1 MAGSL
6 PKQRATYADLL
17 KVPDRFVAEII
28 HGKLYTTPRPAPRHA
43 QAEMG
48 LAATLFG
55 PFQIGRDG
63 PGGWRILMEPELHLI
78 GGDEVLV
85 PDLAGWR
92 LERLPVLPETAF
104 FETAPDWICEVL
116 SPSTA
121 AVDRSEKLPIYAEAG
136 VGFAWLIDPLLET
149 LEVLRHD
156 GPSWKLVTT
165 FRGQGQVRAEPFAAI
180 ELDLSLVFGS
190 GVPDAGEPAP

>member
-6 PKQRATYADLL
+6 PKRRATYADLL

-43 QAEMG
+43 QAETG
-48 LAATLFG
+48 LGTLLQG
-55 PFQIGRDG
+55 PFQFGLGG
-63 PGGWRILMEPELHLI
+63 PGGWWILIEPELHLL

-92 LERLPVLPETAF
+92 TERMPSLPESAF
-104 FETAPDWICEVL
+104 FETVPDWICEVL

-121 AVDRSEKLPIYAEAG
+121 ALDRSEKLPLYAEAG
-136 VGFAWLIDPLLET
+136 VGHAWLVDPLLQT
-149 LEVLRHD
+149 LEVLRLEAA
-156 GPSWKLVTT
+156 SWRLVTT
-165 FRGQGQVRAEPFAAI
+165 FHGERQVRAEPFGAI
-180 ELDLSLVFGS
+180 ELDLALIFRTR
-190 GVPDAGEPAP
+190 AEE

>member
-1 MAGSL
+1 MAGPLS
-6 PKQRATYADLL
+6 KRRATYADLL

-55 PFQIGRDG
+55 PFQIGRGG
-63 PGGWRILMEPELHLI
+63 PGGWRVLMEPELHLL
-78 GGDEVLV
+78 GGGEVLV
-85 PDLAGWR
+85 PDLAAWR

-121 AVDRSEKLPIYAEAG
+121 AVDRSEKLPIYAETG
-136 VGFAWLIDPLLET
+136 VGFAWLIDPLVET
-149 LEVLRHD
+149 LEVLRRD
-156 GPSWKLVTT
+156 GPSWRLVTT

>member
-6 PKQRATYADLL
+6 PKRRATYADLL

-43 QAEMG
+43 QAETG
-48 LAATLFG
+48 LGTLLQG
-55 PFQIGRDG
+55 PFQFGLGG
-63 PGGWRILMEPELHLI
+63 PGGWWILIEPELHLL

-92 LERLPVLPETAF
+92 AERMPSLPESAF
-104 FETAPDWICEVL
+104 FETVPDWICEVL

-121 AVDRSEKLPIYAEAG
+121 ALDRSEKLPLYAEAG
-136 VGFAWLIDPLLET
+136 VGHAWLVDPLLQT
-149 LEVLRHD
+149 LEVLRLEAA
-156 GPSWKLVTT
+156 SWRLVTT
-165 FRGQGQVRAEPFAAI
+165 FHGERQVRAEPFGAI
-180 ELDLSLVFGS
+180 ELDLALIFRTR
-190 GVPDAGEPAP
+190 AEE